1 MRIPGTRRCAAALAL
16 GLGLVLS
23 GCGGQEDGPA
33 AESSGSQV
41 SATEH
46 NEADVAFATEM
57 IQHHAQALA
66 MVDLTMGRPLDPEV
80 TELAEAIRAAQAPE
94 IETMTDWLTE
104 WGEEIPATVRDHA
117 NAGHDMGAMDDS
129 MGGMESMPG
138 AMSAE
143 EMQALQDA
151 PDADFQQLWLEQ
163 MIEHHQG
170 AVEMARAEQQD
181 GRYQP
186 AVDLAGDIVSSQSAE
201 IETMQSLLDR

>member
-16 GLGLVLS
+16 GLALVLS
-23 GCGGQEDGPA
+23 GCGGQEDGRA

-170 AVEMARAEQQD
+170 AVEMARTEQD
-181 GRYQP
+181 EGHFEP
-186 AVDLAGDIVSSQSAE
+186 AVQLAEDIEAAQESE
-201 IETMQSLLDR
+201 IDVMEGWLS